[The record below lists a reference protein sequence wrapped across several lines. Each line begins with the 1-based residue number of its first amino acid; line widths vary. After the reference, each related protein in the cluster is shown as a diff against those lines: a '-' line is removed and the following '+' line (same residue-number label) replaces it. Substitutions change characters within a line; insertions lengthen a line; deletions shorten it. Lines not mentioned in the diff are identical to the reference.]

1 MTEYIGLAI
10 IGLSLIGLIV
20 RVRYL
25 GRKARLRRAL
35 QAWVD
40 QIVDLYDNNDHDTT
54 A

>member
-1 MTEYIGLAI
+1 MTAYIGIAL

-25 GRKARLRRAL
+25 GRKARLHRAI

-40 QIVDLYDNNDHDTT
+40 QIVELYDSEDTDST

>member
-1 MTEYIGLAI
+1 MTAYIGIAL
-10 IGLSLIGLIV
+10 IGLSLIGLIL

-25 GRKARLRRAL
+25 GRKARLHRAL

-40 QIVDLYDNNDHDTT
+40 QIVELYDNKDDDTT